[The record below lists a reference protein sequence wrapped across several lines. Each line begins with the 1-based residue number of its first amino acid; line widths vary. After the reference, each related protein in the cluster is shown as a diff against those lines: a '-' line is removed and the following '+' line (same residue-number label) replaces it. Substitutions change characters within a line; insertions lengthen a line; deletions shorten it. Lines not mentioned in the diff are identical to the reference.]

1 MYYSFSKLNL
11 ITKGLKDITELFPT
25 VSGPRGEEE
34 EEGSNMAEKWEE
46 DTGNEFKEVES
57 WEASAG
63 EAEDNVEDAKSNDAR
78 GDGLD
83 GGASNSICSPAIP
96 WE

>member
-1 MYYSFSKLNL
+1 
-11 ITKGLKDITELFPT
+11 LKDITELFPT

-57 WEASAG
+57 
-63 EAEDNVEDAKSNDAR
+63 
-78 GDGLD
+78 
-83 GGASNSICSPAIP
+83 
-96 WE
+96 